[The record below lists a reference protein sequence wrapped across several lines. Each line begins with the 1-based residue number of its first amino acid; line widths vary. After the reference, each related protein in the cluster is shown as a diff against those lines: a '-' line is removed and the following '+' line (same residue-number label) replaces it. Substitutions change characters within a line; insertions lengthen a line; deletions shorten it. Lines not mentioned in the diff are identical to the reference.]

1 MEKYI
6 EAIDPLLVKEQ
17 NNLKLATEAYE
28 KNEAYIRNLFH
39 DGGSGETS
47 EETSEATQ
55 PRVDTAGAWEVEAAI
70 EFVVPIPLDADDH
83 SQTWVWLSSRN
94 QYRARIIEQLEDLKG
109 DAIETLPYDDSESS
123 REAKQTVTD
132 ALLVLRPGG

>member
-1 MEKYI
+1 MVNALELSLGGMNFEYEYRHIQGMVKVSACTSPTDMEARMK
-6 EAIDPLLVKEQ
+6 ARIDKDVWY
-17 NNLKLATEAYE
+17 N
-28 KNEAYIRNLFH
+28 
-39 DGGSGETS
+39 
-47 EETSEATQ
+47 
-55 PRVDTAGAWEVEAAI
+55 AGDWAWEVEAAI